1 MFDATPDADS
11 SQPPRRRTQAQ
22 IEASRS
28 NGARGRGPATPAG
41 KAASCQNAAKHG
53 LRAQGFALLP
63 DEDAGAFE
71 GLRQR
76 LVEEHD
82 PRGAVE
88 EALVEGLA
96 LALWRTRR
104 VEALE
109 VEALTS
115 ARERRPSPVYAGG
128 YNPYS
133 PFSWSPERLNTI
145 LRYRAGLERSLHRT
159 LKALAERRAARAE
172 AARTNEP
179 GAPVPKARPGPALPC
194 TNESEAPARWAMP
207 PAPNEPPERT
217 RAPGTG
223 PEPNSQKQKKKGRAP
238 SARAAFRH
246 LLGALM
252 LCLACLPA
260 LAPRGL
266 IPYVARLYS
275 TPVRGAGSA
284 RRAGGVGES
293 PCPRP
298 FNSQP
303 IRASAAAPA
312 APAPCGARATCPPSS
327 TAAATRP

>member
-1 MFDATPDADS
+1 MPDADS
-11 SQPPRRRTQAQ
+11 TEQPRRRTPAQ
-22 IEASRS
+22 TEASRK
-28 NGARGRGPATPAG
+28 NGARGKGPATPAG

-179 GAPVPKARPGPALPC
+179 EPVAAPGDTPRVTGVPDAEQAARTNPGRPSQAGRHPAKAGRKPRAKKRRK
-194 TNESEAPARWAMP
+194 PARR
-207 PAPNEPPERT
+207 RT
-217 RAPGTG
+217 RGVHSLPMYPLPTRSVSPGG
-223 PEPNSQKQKKKGRAP
+223 SQESHK
-238 SARAAFRH
+238 
-246 LLGALM
+246 
-252 LCLACLPA
+252 
-260 LAPRGL
+260 
-266 IPYVARLYS
+266 
-275 TPVRGAGSA
+275 AG
-284 RRAGGVGES
+284 
-293 PCPRP
+293 
-298 FNSQP
+298 Q
-303 IRASAAAPA
+303 
-312 APAPCGARATCPPSS
+312 
-327 TAAATRP
+327 